1 MLESG
6 SLFLLLLSCSQL
18 ISDIR
23 HTPAVAAF
31 LIPSVSAL
39 FGFALFGWV
48 SGVSFRLL
56 FLVSSR
62 LDFPG
67 GFSPGSFPLGIPK
80 VQRNAN
86 LVDLENPCKMRLFS
100 LS

>member
-1 MLESG
+1 M
-6 SLFLLLLSCSQL
+6 FVLLLRCSHL
-18 ISDIR
+18 LSDIR
-23 HTPAVAAF
+23 HSPAVAAF

-56 FLVSSR
+56 FLVSCR

-67 GFSPGSFPLGIPK
+67 GFSPGLFPTWIPK
-80 VQRNAN
+80 VRRSDN
-86 LVDLENPCKMRLFS
+86 LVDLEKR
-100 LS
+100 

>member
-1 MLESG
+1 MLDSG
-6 SLFLLLLSCSQL
+6 YLILLLLSCSPL

-48 SGVSFRLL
+48 SGVSFRFL
-56 FLVSSR
+56 FLVPSR

-67 GFSPGSFPLGIPK
+67 GFSPGLFPTWIPK

-86 LVDLENPCKMRLFS
+86 LVDLEKCLKMRLLS